1 MSIAVIKTGGKQYL
15 VKKDQIIKI
24 EKIASSSQTME
35 FIDLLANKKVTAK
48 VLENG
53 KDRKI
58 RVFKFKNKTGYRKTY
73 GHRQPYTKLMIESIN
88 E

>member
-15 VKKDQIIKI
+15 VKKDQIIKV
-24 EKIASSSQTME
+24 EKIDSQQKTME

-53 KDRKI
+53 KSGKI

-73 GHRQPYTKLMIESIN
+73 GHRQPYSKLMIESII
-88 E
+88 